1 MKREEIIELA
11 KILKLIPNDE
21 VILSLEK
28 ELDEIYKML
37 NEFKQIDVGNVKPL
51 VRLTKIK
58 DFSLVRED
66 EVLEYTENKGILL
79 KNAPAKNKNFVQLE
93 RVINDKK

>member
-28 ELDEIYKML
+28 EFDEIYKML
-37 NEFKQIDVGNVKPL
+37 NEFKQIDVSNVEPL

-66 EVLEYTENKGILL
+66 EVAEYTENKGILL
-79 KNAPAKNKNFVQLE
+79 KNAPAKNENFVQLE